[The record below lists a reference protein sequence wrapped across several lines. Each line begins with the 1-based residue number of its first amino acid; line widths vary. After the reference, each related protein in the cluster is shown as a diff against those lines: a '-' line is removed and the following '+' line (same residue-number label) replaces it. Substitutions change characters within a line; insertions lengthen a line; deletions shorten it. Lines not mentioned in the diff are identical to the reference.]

1 MNIFAVNPDPIISA
15 QQLCDR
21 HVISQAK
28 ETVQMLVSVCDR
40 YGVEHGVLTT
50 AGTVH
55 RGGYPNHPCTVW
67 AGDAR
72 HNAIWLHRH
81 GVALCEEYTRRYG
94 KRHAC
99 ESQLF
104 KLGEALRRIAFERS
118 GSTAPALAM
127 FDHLKVS
134 CPHESYRRC
143 IAQKVI
149 DKPTSFVWAKGRPAP
164 EWLDETIAAVMCD
177 EGLRPTAV

>member
-1 MNIFAVNPDPIISA
+1 MNIFATDQSPTISA
-15 QQLCDR
+15 TELPDR
-21 HVISQAK
+21 HIVKMPLES
-28 ETVQMLVSVCDR
+28 VQMLVSVCNR

-72 HNAIWLHRH
+72 LNAMWLHRH
-81 GVALCEEYTRRYG
+81 GLALCEEYTHRYG

-99 ESQLF
+99 ESQLL
-104 KLGEALRRIAFERS
+104 KLGEALRGIAFERS
-118 GSTAPALAM
+118 GSTTFALAM
-127 FDHLKVS
+127 HDHLKVS

-149 DKPTSFVWAKGRPAP
+149 DKPGVFVWEKGRAAP
-164 EWLDETIAAVMCD
+164 EWLEPTMSEVMHGVAC
-177 EGLRPTAV
+177 